1 VLYQT
6 GLTNFLEEAM
16 QNWNALSRKIA
27 THIEDMIVA
36 SDDPRLPS
44 QRELSSRFKVS
55 RTTVREALLLLEA
68 SGKLRTSPGR
78 RSLWVASPPMAA
90 QGEPSPD
97 EESNGELPSKK
108 TYPKSEISRFRYLI
122 EGQSA
127 RLAAMRITDAEI
139 QQLEENLKVF
149 KAQTR
154 AMDLEASARTDFE
167 FHQLIVGF
175 SGVRL
180 FRDLHF
186 YFRDVIMQAVQM
198 YRSQYSRA
206 WEPVAEHEKIVEA
219 LRRRDPDEAFYYTR
233 SHIVRSADRLGI
245 ADAREIL

>member
-1 VLYQT
+1 
-6 GLTNFLEEAM
+6 M
-16 QNWNALSRKIA
+16 QNWNPLSRKIA
-27 THIEDMIVA
+27 TRIEDMIAA
-36 SDDPRLPS
+36 SDDARLPS

-55 RTTVREALLLLEA
+55 RATIREALLLLEA

-78 RSLWVASPPMAA
+78 RSLWVGSPLMAA
-90 QGEPSPD
+90 QGEPSLD
-97 EESNGELPSKK
+97 EELNGELPSKK

-122 EGQSA
+122 EGQSG

-139 QQLEENLKVF
+139 QELEENLKVF

-180 FRDLHF
+180 FRDLHL

-206 WEPVAEHEKIVEA
+206 WEPVAEHEKIIEA
-219 LRRRDPDEAFYYTR
+219 LKRRDPDEALYYTR

>member
-1 VLYQT
+1 
-6 GLTNFLEEAM
+6 M
-16 QNWNALSRKIA
+16 QNWNPLSRKIA
-27 THIEDMIVA
+27 THIEDMIAA
-36 SDDPRLPS
+36 SNDARLPS

-55 RTTVREALLLLEA
+55 RATIREALLLLEA

-78 RSLWVASPPMAA
+78 RSLWIGSRPVE
-90 QGEPSPD
+90 GEPSRALPD
-97 EESNGELPSKK
+97 EESNGELPSRK

-122 EGQSA
+122 EGQSG
-127 RLAAMRITDAEI
+127 RLAAMRITDAEL
-139 QQLEENLKVF
+139 QQLEENLKMF

-167 FHQLIVGF
+167 FHQLIVEF

-180 FRDLHF
+180 FRDLHL

-206 WEPVAEHEKIVEA
+206 WEPVAEHEKIIEA
-219 LRRRDPDEAFYYTR
+219 LKRRDPDEALYYTR

>member
-1 VLYQT
+1 
-6 GLTNFLEEAM
+6 M
-16 QNWNALSRKIA
+16 QNWNPLSRKIA
-27 THIEDMIVA
+27 THIEDMIAA
-36 SDDPRLPS
+36 SDDARLPS

-78 RSLWVASPPMAA
+78 RSLWVGSPPVAA
-90 QGEPSPD
+90 QGEPSCASSNQ
-97 EESNGELPSKK
+97 ESNGELPSKK

-122 EGQSA
+122 EGQSG

-139 QQLEENLKVF
+139 QQLEDNLKVF

-167 FHQLIVGF
+167 FHQLIVEF

-180 FRDLHF
+180 FRDLHL

-206 WEPVAEHEKIVEA
+206 WEPVAEHEKIIEA
-219 LRRRDPDEAFYYTR
+219 LKRRDPDEALYYTR

>member
-1 VLYQT
+1 
-6 GLTNFLEEAM
+6 M
-16 QNWNALSRKIA
+16 QNWNPLSRKIA
-27 THIEDMIVA
+27 THIEDMIAA
-36 SDDPRLPS
+36 SDDARLPS

-55 RTTVREALLLLEA
+55 RATIREALLLLET

-78 RSLWVASPPMAA
+78 RSLWVGSRPVAA
-90 QGEPSPD
+90 QGERSSASPD

-122 EGQSA
+122 EGQSG
-127 RLAAMRITDAEI
+127 RLAAMRITNAEL
-139 QQLEENLKVF
+139 QQLEENLKIF

-167 FHQLIVGF
+167 FHQLIVEF

-180 FRDLHF
+180 FRDLHL

-206 WEPVAEHEKIVEA
+206 WEPVAEHEKIIEA
-219 LRRRDPDEAFYYTR
+219 LKRRDPDEALYYTR
-233 SHIVRSADRLGI
+233 SHIV
-245 ADAREIL
+245 